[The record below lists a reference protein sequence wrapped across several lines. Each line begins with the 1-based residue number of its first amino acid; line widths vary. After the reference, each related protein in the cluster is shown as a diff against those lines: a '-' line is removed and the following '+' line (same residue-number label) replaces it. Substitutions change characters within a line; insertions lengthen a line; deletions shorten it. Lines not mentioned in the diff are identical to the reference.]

1 MVIVIIHVCNLSMDV
16 QNGNMFYCSVLIIL
30 QRELSG
36 ILEALVGN
44 QVVSYLV

>member
-1 MVIVIIHVCNLSMDV
+1 MVTVIIHVCNLSMDV
-16 QNGNMFYCSVLIIL
+16 QNSSMFYCSVLIIL